1 MVLPL
6 DFAER
11 MQVLGSW
18 LSEELAPGIG
28 AKTHYAREA
37 PPKIPKAH
45 GAQKSR
51 QVVATKCPN
60 GFAVLGFWL

>member
-11 MQVLGSW
+11 MQIPGSW
-18 LSEELAPGIG
+18 LSEDLVPGLR
-28 AKTHYAREA
+28 AKTHYAGEA
-37 PPKIPKAH
+37 PLKIPKAH

-51 QVVATKCPN
+51 QAVATECPN
-60 GFAVLGFWL
+60 GFAMLGFWP